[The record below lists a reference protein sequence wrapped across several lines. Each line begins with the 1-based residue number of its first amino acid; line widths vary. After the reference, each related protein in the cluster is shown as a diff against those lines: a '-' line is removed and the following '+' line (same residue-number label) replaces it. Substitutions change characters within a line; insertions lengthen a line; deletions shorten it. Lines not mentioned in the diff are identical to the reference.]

1 MQEVWHVHPCDLFAV
16 CHDLSGTVCQVFI
29 AKMGWDAFGKA
40 DFETFQ
46 KAVAPW
52 NYFMLAWG
60 CCNPHSWVVHAVLQL
75 HESWVKVDG
84 NGEHVLLQDIR
95 NYMAGQMPPE
105 FLENRMEHFFSD
117 LDNHLGNPVQVIN
130 PFSSLKPT
138 LLCIFHA
145 KHASFSCLNGVESAL
160 SILSWIEINM
170 EWKAFI
176 RREPGDTSSQNLG
189 DWDHCTWPTCSG
201 T

>member
-1 MQEVWHVHPCDLFAV
+1 MYIHGPCDLFAV
-16 CHDLSGTVCQVFI
+16 CHDLSSPVCQVFI

-52 NYFMLAWG
+52 NYSNSMLAWG
-60 CCNPHSWVVHAVLQL
+60 CCNPHSWVVHPVLQL

-117 LDNHLGNPVQVIN
+117 LDNHLRNPLQFIN
-130 PFSSLKPT
+130 QFSSLKLI

-145 KHASFSCLNGVESAL
+145 KNTSLSRLNGVEFAL
-160 SILSWIEINM
+160 SFLSWIEINM
-170 EWKAFI
+170 E
-176 RREPGDTSSQNLG
+176 
-189 DWDHCTWPTCSG
+189 
-201 T
+201 